1 MSFVLIKK
9 RVTRFFLSTLF
20 LGCSVLYGQDIYLE
34 PPDAKS
40 GYVNINELTVGYG
53 LGSRDVEYSN
63 YFYGLTTVH
72 GYEFNIEPFNIESN
86 LSLCAGTGMLFYG
99 DGAMF
104 PVMADI
110 RYAINLRKL
119 SPFVFGNGG
128 LLLNIDDIHDASMI
142 YINGGLGTKI
152 RLGNKLNLSVGTGL
166 FMQFGHL
173 DKRDTFANL
182 KAGVTYKPSSRR
194 SSGKI
199 LLVHSK

>member
-1 MSFVLIKK
+1 MFKSIATSVLLTI
-9 RVTRFFLSTLF
+9 STL
-20 LGCSVLYGQDIYLE
+20 VYGQDIYLE
-34 PPDAKS
+34 PTDAKS

-53 LGSRDVEYSN
+53 MGSRDVEYSN

-104 PVMADI
+104 PLMADI
-110 RYAINLRKL
+110 RYAINFQRF

-128 LLLNIDDIHDASMI
+128 LLINIEDIRDASMI

-152 RLGNKLNLSVGTGL
+152 RLGNKLNLSIGTGL
-166 FMQFGHL
+166 FMQFGREE
-173 DKRDTFANL
+173 KRDTFANL
-182 KAGVTYKPSSRR
+182 KAGVTFKPGSRR
-194 SSGKI
+194 GTGKV
-199 LLVHSK
+199 LLVSN